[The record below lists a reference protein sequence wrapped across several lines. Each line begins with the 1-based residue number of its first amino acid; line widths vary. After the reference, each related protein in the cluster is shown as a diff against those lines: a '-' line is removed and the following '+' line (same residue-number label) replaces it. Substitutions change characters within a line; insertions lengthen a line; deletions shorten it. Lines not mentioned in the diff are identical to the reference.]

1 MPDESS
7 LLGNG
12 LWYGPWTMC
21 QQACWFPQEWQ
32 YVHPKWWLEPR
43 ICQYD
48 TQNYSMVF
56 WHAETLVVKNNDQL
70 ATGGTA
76 QKQDRDITIIQ
87 PQGARN
93 KVSLNNIIQLEPCVS
108 AITCDRN
115 LKWQTGRTG
124 TQDTTGNCKSTRN
137 THTCWSHSHHVY
149 CTVQTP
155 QMQHHLHLTCSI
167 QTCSYSEWQCCPSC
181 HGTQRRLPGHLHF

>member
-1 MPDESS
+1 MS
-7 LLGNG
+7 LWHTELQHG
-12 LWYGPWTMC
+12 L
-21 QQACWFPQEWQ
+21 
-32 YVHPKWWLEPR
+32 
-43 ICQYD
+43 
-48 TQNYSMVF
+48 
-56 WHAETLVVKNNDQL
+56 L
-70 ATGGTA
+70 AHRNPSCK
-76 QKQDRDITIIQ
+76 KQWPTCNWRHSTEARQ
-87 PQGARN
+87 RHHHHTTARN
-93 KVSLNNIIQLEPCVS
+93 KVSLNNNIQLEPCVS
-108 AITCDRN
+108 AIICGRN

-181 HGTQRRLPGHLHF
+181 NGTQRRLPGHLHF